1 MLHTMQLMPIG
12 RFSRLTGV
20 GVKALR
26 HYDEVGL
33 LAPAAVDDETGYR
46 FYSADQVDRAE
57 AIRLLRRLDMPLE
70 EIRSTLAAGDPA
82 TLRAAL
88 VSHQRQIATRDA
100 ELRASRVRL
109 QRLIDGR
116 ETIMG
121 MRSESLR
128 GRGAPSA
135 RHRPLQPHLDAD
147 GLARRRDAPLRTC
160 VRLPLDAGG
169 RDHGEPRAQR
179 VAVLARLLDPRPAR
193 ARAPAR
199 APLPR
204 ARRVLAGGDGGLGP
218 RRRARGARAGPSRR
232 RRDGGGAPQLRARRA
247 RILRRSRTPRTG
259 STSRRISTR
268 FPFEQA
274 RSRPRRMVETSR
286 SSGCEGRRHSNGRI
300 RARCQLDRRPAPGRR
315 RERWMRR
322 ARAARRARHHF
333 PRKHANALRTR
344 ELAERRAGQA
354 RRETLLPPDA
364 SRRAEARSATRR
376 RTGRSPLAAGVR
388 P

>member
-1 MLHTMQLMPIG
+1 MLHDAAQHVQLMPIG

-121 MRSESLR
+121 MRSESLEAEEHR
-128 GRGAPSA
+128 RLGIDLYNRTWTLMDSPGDEMLHCAHASAYHWMQGGGTTANRARSEWLCSRVYSILGRPEPALQHARRCLELVESSPAEMEDWDIAGAHEALA
-135 RHRPLQPHLDAD
+135 RAHLVAGETEEARRNYELAREDTAQIANPEDRKHIEADLDA
-147 GLARRRDAPLRTC
+147 
-160 VRLPLDAGG
+160 LPL
-169 RDHGEPRAQR
+169 
-179 VAVLARLLDPRPAR
+179 
-193 ARAPAR
+193 
-199 APLPR
+199 
-204 ARRVLAGGDGGLGP
+204 
-218 RRRARGARAGPSRR
+218 
-232 RRDGGGAPQLRARRA
+232 
-247 RILRRSRTPRTG
+247 
-259 STSRRISTR
+259 
-268 FPFEQA
+268 
-274 RSRPRRMVETSR
+274 
-286 SSGCEGRRHSNGRI
+286 
-300 RARCQLDRRPAPGRR
+300 
-315 RERWMRR
+315 
-322 ARAARRARHHF
+322 
-333 PRKHANALRTR
+333 
-344 ELAERRAGQA
+344 
-354 RRETLLPPDA
+354 
-364 SRRAEARSATRR
+364 
-376 RTGRSPLAAGVR
+376 
-388 P
+388 

>member
-121 MRSESLR
+121 MRSESLEAEEHR
-128 GRGAPSA
+128 RLGIDLYNRTWTLMDSPGDEMLHCAHASAYHWMQGGGTTANRARSEWLCSRVYSILGRPEPALQHARRCIELVESSPAEMEDWDIAGAHEALA
-135 RHRPLQPHLDAD
+135 RAHLVAGETEEARRNYELAREDIAQIANAEDRKHIEADLDA
-147 GLARRRDAPLRTC
+147 
-160 VRLPLDAGG
+160 LPL
-169 RDHGEPRAQR
+169 
-179 VAVLARLLDPRPAR
+179 
-193 ARAPAR
+193 
-199 APLPR
+199 
-204 ARRVLAGGDGGLGP
+204 
-218 RRRARGARAGPSRR
+218 
-232 RRDGGGAPQLRARRA
+232 
-247 RILRRSRTPRTG
+247 
-259 STSRRISTR
+259 
-268 FPFEQA
+268 
-274 RSRPRRMVETSR
+274 
-286 SSGCEGRRHSNGRI
+286 
-300 RARCQLDRRPAPGRR
+300 
-315 RERWMRR
+315 
-322 ARAARRARHHF
+322 
-333 PRKHANALRTR
+333 
-344 ELAERRAGQA
+344 
-354 RRETLLPPDA
+354 
-364 SRRAEARSATRR
+364 
-376 RTGRSPLAAGVR
+376 
-388 P
+388 